1 MIDKTTKQ
9 IVPPLLKRVFCCQK
23 KVTLTPTAVGNFFS
37 EVIEM
42 SNERVFES
50 TRIISE
56 DEVPPEILEEIR
68 RKEASHADT
77 VTKIVNT
84 TDSKNVGALM
94 SAARPNVIEKPPE
107 AELTQR
113 GSALASK
120 LVNIGKI
127 GDEEFKRQRAERIRT
142 KAKSIADIVNRG
154 LKRDAD
160 ENSQVE
166 NVSV

>member
-1 MIDKTTKQ
+1 
-9 IVPPLLKRVFCCQK
+9 
-23 KVTLTPTAVGNFFS
+23 
-37 EVIEM
+37 M

-94 SAARPNVIEKPPE
+94 SAARPKIDETSD
-107 AELTQR
+107 AELSQR
-113 GSALASK
+113 GSELASK

>member
-1 MIDKTTKQ
+1 
-9 IVPPLLKRVFCCQK
+9 
-23 KVTLTPTAVGNFFS
+23 
-37 EVIEM
+37 M
-42 SNERVFES
+42 SDERVFES

-56 DEVPPEILEEIR
+56 DEVPPEIFEEIR

-77 VTKIVNT
+77 VTKIVNVA
-84 TDSKNVGALM
+84 DSKNVGALM
-94 SAARPNVIEKPPE
+94 SAARPKIDE
-107 AELTQR
+107 APDAKLTQR
-113 GSALASK
+113 GSELASK

-142 KAKSIADIVNRG
+142 KAKSIVDSVNRS